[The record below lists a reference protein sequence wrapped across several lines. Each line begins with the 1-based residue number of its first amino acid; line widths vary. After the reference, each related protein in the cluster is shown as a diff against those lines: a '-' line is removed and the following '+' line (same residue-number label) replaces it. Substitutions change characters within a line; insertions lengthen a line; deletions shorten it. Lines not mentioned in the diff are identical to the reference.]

1 MIPLHE
7 IVIKISNPSN
17 NCYTAIVTEPNICH
31 STTTK
36 LLGNRELLFLLVGV
50 LFITAFISVSLHCFN
65 CNSFIIHLTL
75 FELFFF
81 TFSHLFDCV
90 IERLPKK
97 EDERNFDIR

>member
-17 NCYTAIVTEPNICH
+17 SYSYTAISEPNHCH

-50 LFITAFISVSLHCFN
+50 LFIAAFISVSLH
-65 CNSFIIHLTL
+65 LY
-75 FELFFF
+75 
-81 TFSHLFDCV
+81 
-90 IERLPKK
+90 
-97 EDERNFDIR
+97 